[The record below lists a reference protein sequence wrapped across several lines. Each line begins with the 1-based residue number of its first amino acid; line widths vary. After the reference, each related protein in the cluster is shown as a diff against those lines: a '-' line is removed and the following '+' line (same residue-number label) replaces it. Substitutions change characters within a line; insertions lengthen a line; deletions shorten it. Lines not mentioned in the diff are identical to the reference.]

1 MNKTQKDASA
11 AVEPEAS
18 IIAQS
23 TCSEKVAGDVCPEVG
38 KTSASKKRSHTDTG
52 LSDTDTDMA
61 GAPTI
66 AVNSELDAEGTQMT
80 AANKEEGGVLSPPP
94 DPLVHR
100 LKDPTKIKSHAVPE
114 NGEPAQSVPASV
126 ESETSRSLTAQKPDT
141 PSIVGKD
148 SVASVGASA
157 TSKASAEPS
166 QPAGEAALS
175 APLADADTS
184 GQLEGG
190 KMKKKKKRSK
200 HKDKGQAE
208 AAEPAA
214 EGAVAKESP
223 TASLLEA
230 VARGQ
235 PQTMEEL
242 TQLLQAMHDGK
253 EGTLTH
259 TIIRSSP
266 FIDSKGAAQPITAG
280 GDASR
285 RLEPADRELS
295 ICWNCCATEPALR
308 TFKKCQR

>member
-1 MNKTQKDASA
+1 MNKTLKDASA

-18 IIAQS
+18 TVAQA
-23 TCSEKVAGDVCPEVG
+23 TGSETVAGDVCPEVG

-52 LSDTDTDMA
+52 LSDTDTDTA
-61 GAPTI
+61 GAPTA

-80 AANKEEGGVLSPPP
+80 AANKEEGGALSPSP

-100 LKDPTKIKSHAVPE
+100 LKDPTKIKSRAVPE
-114 NGEPAQSVPASV
+114 NGEPIQSVPASV
-126 ESETSRSLTAQKPDT
+126 ESKTSRSLTAQKPDT
-141 PSIVGKD
+141 PSVVGRD
-148 SVASVGASA
+148 SLTSVVASA
-157 TSKASAEPS
+157 TSEASAKPS
-166 QPAGEAALS
+166 QPAGEATLS
-175 APLADADTS
+175 TPPADADTS

-214 EGAVAKESP
+214 EGAVAKESS

-242 TQLLQAMHDGK
+242 TQLLQAMHDRK

-259 TIIRSSP
+259 TIIHSSP
-266 FIDSKGAAQPITAG
+266 FIDSKGATQPITAS
-280 GDASR
+280 GDAGH